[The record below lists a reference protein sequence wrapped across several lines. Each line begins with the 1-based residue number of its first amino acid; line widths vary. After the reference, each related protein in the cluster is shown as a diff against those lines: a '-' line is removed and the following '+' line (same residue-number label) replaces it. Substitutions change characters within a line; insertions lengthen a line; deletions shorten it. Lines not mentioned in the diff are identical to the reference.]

1 MVVMQKSYQNIQND
15 HAQTE
20 EFLKYI
26 RESIQQDYMV
36 TTQQTRYLQ
45 IRLRLMIKMKLERK
59 TIVQVLEMLQPS
71 LEKSKVS
78 VMCQCD

>member
-36 TTQQTRYLQ
+36 TTQRTRYLQ

-59 TIVQVLEMLQPS
+59 TVVQVLEMLQPS